1 MANSTVSFNEVPSI
15 QHKYFANTAK
25 LEIEKQQKCL
35 EPLKLSF
42 QKYLPKLYA
51 EHWFTE
57 LLLLHWKKT

>member
-51 EHWFTE
+51 EH
-57 LLLLHWKKT
+57 